1 MHGLGLHP
9 EHRPERAWRPVAP
22 GEQPPPPR
30 DGSGGARPLWLVE
43 PPRRLKEN
51 RGVPHDGGPL
61 ELLAGPERIESGW
74 WDGGEI
80 ARDYFIARAP
90 NAALLW
96 VYRER
101 GAAGWYLHGVF
112 A

>member
-1 MHGLGLHP
+1 M
-9 EHRPERAWRPVAP
+9 
-22 GEQPPPPR
+22 
-30 DGSGGARPLWLVE
+30 GARPLWLIE

-51 RGVPHDGGPL
+51 RGVPHDDGPL

-80 ARDYFIARAP
+80 TRDYFIARAP
-90 NAALLW
+90 SAGLLW
-96 VYRER
+96 IYRER
-101 GAAGWYLHGVF
+101 GTAGAWYLHGVF